1 MFINNITKNV
11 FMGILKD
18 LTDEYFGKKVRKEDG
33 KKITVHG
40 CDVIVPPDWDEEDF
54 LKSVETVLL
63 EDTITEFV
71 SEYWYKQMDKS
82 KNTNIECGNSY
93 HLCISKYDEIIEE
106 YLTTEEIP
114 NETTYNSIIKFLT
127 YIVKDVDID
136 NNRNENYIRLTGED
150 EIDNALYMDDLDEFQ
165 IQNAYDDLITYFL
178 EVFGKK
184 ANISRDDLYS
194 IQYRGTTL
202 NLPVEFETLLYAR
215 EMIEWW
221 NNTLSAIKKQGPKR
235 FFGYDDEEE

>member
-1 MFINNITKNV
+1 
-11 FMGILKD
+11 MGILKD
-18 LTDEYFGKKVRKEDG
+18 LTDEYFEKKVRKEDG

-54 LKSVETVLL
+54 LNSVETVLL

-71 SEYWYKQMDKS
+71 SEYWYKRMDKS

-93 HLCISKYDEIIEE
+93 HLCISKYDEIIDEE

-136 NNRNENYIRLTGED
+136 TDHNEDYIRLTDED
-150 EIDNALYMDDLDEFQ
+150 EIDNALYGDDLDEFQ
-165 IQNAYDDLITYFL
+165 MQNAFDNLIFDFL
-178 EVFGKK
+178 EDFGKK
-184 ANISRDDLYS
+184 ADISRDDLYS

-202 NLPVEFETLLYAR
+202 NLPVEFKTLLYAR

-221 NNTLSAIKKQGPKR
+221 NNTLSTIKKQGPKI
-235 FFGYDDEEE
+235 FFGYDFEDE

>member
-1 MFINNITKNV
+1 
-11 FMGILKD
+11 MGVLKK
-18 LTDEYFGKKVRKEDG
+18 LTDEYFGDTVRIEDG

-40 CDVIVPPDWDEEDF
+40 CDVIVPVIWDEKDF
-54 LKSVETVLL
+54 LKSVENVLS
-63 EDTITEFV
+63 EDNISEFI
-71 SEYWYKQMDKS
+71 SEYVYRRIDKS
-82 KNTNIECGNSY
+82 KDTIIESGNSY
-93 HLCISKYDEIIEE
+93 YLFIAKYDEIIDEG
-106 YLTTEEIP
+106 YLTIEEIP

-184 ANISRDDLYS
+184 ANISQNDLHS
-194 IQYRGTTL
+194 IQYSGTTL

-221 NNTLSAIKKQGPKR
+221 SNTLSEIEEQGPKR
-235 FFGYDDEEE
+235 YFGYDDEEE

>member
-1 MFINNITKNV
+1 MF
-11 FMGILKD
+11 FMGILKN
-18 LTDEYFGKKVRKEDG
+18 LTKEYFGENVRKEDG

-40 CDVIVPPDWDEEDF
+40 CDVIIPPDWDEEDF
-54 LKSVETVLL
+54 LKSVETVLS
-63 EDTITEFV
+63 EDNISEFI

-82 KNTNIECGNSY
+82 KSTNIECGNSY

-136 NNRNENYIRLTGED
+136 TKRDVDYIRLSDEG
-150 EIDNALYMDDLDEFQ
+150 EIDYALYGDDLDEFQ
-165 IQNAYDDLITYFL
+165 MQNAFDNLIDDFL
-178 EVFGKK
+178 EDFGEK
-184 ANISRDDLYS
+184 AEISRDDLYS
-194 IQYRGTTL
+194 IQYRGYTL
-202 NLPVEFETLLYAR
+202 NLPVKFKTLLYAR

-221 NNTLSAIKKQGPKR
+221 NNTLSAIEKQGPKR
-235 FFGYDDEEE
+235 FFGYDDEDE

>member
-1 MFINNITKNV
+1 
-11 FMGILKD
+11 MGILKD
-18 LTDEYFGKKVRKEDG
+18 LTKEYFGENVRKEDG

-40 CDVIVPPDWDEEDF
+40 CDVIIPPDWDEEDF

-71 SEYWYKQMDKS
+71 SEYWYKRMDKS

-93 HLCISKYDEIIEE
+93 HLCISKYDEIIDEE

-136 NNRNENYIRLTGED
+136 TDRNEDYIRLTGED
-150 EIDNALYMDDLDEFQ
+150 EINNALYMDDLDEFQ
-165 IQNAYDDLITYFL
+165 IQNANDDLITYFL

-184 ANISRDDLYS
+184 ANISQNDLHS
-194 IQYRGTTL
+194 IQYTGTTL

-221 NNTLSAIKKQGPKR
+221 SNTLLEIEEQGPKR
-235 FFGYDDEEE
+235 YFGYDDEEE

>member
-1 MFINNITKNV
+1 
-11 FMGILKD
+11 MGILKN
-18 LTDEYFGKKVRKEDG
+18 LTKEYFGENVRKEDG

-40 CDVIVPPDWDEEDF
+40 CDVIIPPDWDEEDF
-54 LKSVETVLL
+54 LKSVETVLS
-63 EDTITEFV
+63 EDNISEFI

-82 KNTNIECGNSY
+82 KSTNIECGNSY

-136 NNRNENYIRLTGED
+136 TKRDVDYIRLSDEG
-150 EIDNALYMDDLDEFQ
+150 EIDYALYGDDLDEFQ
-165 IQNAYDDLITYFL
+165 MQNAFDNLIDDFL
-178 EVFGKK
+178 EDFGEK
-184 ANISRDDLYS
+184 AEISRDDLYS
-194 IQYRGTTL
+194 IQYRGYTL
-202 NLPVEFETLLYAR
+202 NLPVKFKTLLYAR

-221 NNTLSAIKKQGPKR
+221 NNTLSAIEKQGPKR
-235 FFGYDDEEE
+235 FFGYDDEDE

>member
-1 MFINNITKNV
+1 
-11 FMGILKD
+11 MGILKD
-18 LTDEYFGKKVRKEDG
+18 LTKEYFGEKVRKEDG

-54 LKSVETVLL
+54 LNSVETVLL

-71 SEYWYKQMDKS
+71 SEYWYKRMDKS

-93 HLCISKYDEIIEE
+93 HLCISKYDEIIDEE

-136 NNRNENYIRLTGED
+136 TDRNENYIRLTGED
-150 EIDNALYMDDLDEFQ
+150 EINNALYMDDLDEFQ
-165 IQNAYDDLITYFL
+165 IQNANDDLITYFL

-202 NLPVEFETLLYAR
+202 NLPVEFKTLLYAR

-221 NNTLSAIKKQGPKR
+221 NNTLSAIEKQGPKR

>member
-1 MFINNITKNV
+1 
-11 FMGILKD
+11 MGILKD

-40 CDVIVPPDWDEEDF
+40 CDVIVPPDWDEENF

-71 SEYWYKQMDKS
+71 GEFLYKHIDKS
-82 KNTNIECGNSY
+82 KNTTIECGNSY
-93 HLCISKYDEIIEE
+93 HLCISKYDEIMDEE

-184 ANISRDDLYS
+184 ANISQNDLHP

-221 NNTLSAIKKQGPKR
+221 SNTLSEIEEQGPKR
-235 FFGYDDEEE
+235 YFGYDDEEE

>member
-1 MFINNITKNV
+1 MFINNIKNV
-11 FMGILKD
+11 FMGILKN
-18 LTDEYFGKKVRKEDG
+18 LTKEYFGENVRKEDG

-40 CDVIVPPDWDEEDF
+40 CDVIIPPDWDEEDF
-54 LKSVETVLL
+54 LKSVETVLS
-63 EDTITEFV
+63 EDNISEFI

-82 KNTNIECGNSY
+82 KSTNIECGNSY

-136 NNRNENYIRLTGED
+136 TKRDVDYIRLTDED
-150 EIDNALYMDDLDEFQ
+150 EIDDALYGDDLDEFQ
-165 IQNAYDDLITYFL
+165 MQNAFDNLIDDFL
-178 EVFGKK
+178 EDFGEK
-184 ANISRDDLYS
+184 AEISRDDLHS
-194 IQYRGTTL
+194 IQYRGYTL
-202 NLPVEFETLLYAR
+202 NLPVKFKTLLYAR
-215 EMIEWW
+215 KMIEWW
-221 NNTLSAIKKQGPKR
+221 NNTLSAIEKQGPKR

>member
-1 MFINNITKNV
+1 MS
-11 FMGILKD
+11 ILKN
-18 LTDEYFGKKVRKEDG
+18 LTKEYFGENVRKEDG

-40 CDVIVPPDWDEEDF
+40 CDVIIPPDWDEEDF
-54 LKSVETVLL
+54 LKSVETVLS
-63 EDTITEFV
+63 EDNISEFI

-82 KNTNIECGNSY
+82 KSTNIECGNSY

-127 YIVKDVDID
+127 YIVKDVDIYTKRD
-136 NNRNENYIRLTGED
+136 VDYIRLSD
-150 EIDNALYMDDLDEFQ
+150 EGKIDYALYGDDLDEFQ
-165 IQNAYDDLITYFL
+165 MQNAFDNLIDDFL
-178 EVFGKK
+178 EDFGEK
-184 ANISRDDLYS
+184 AEISRDDLYS
-194 IQYRGTTL
+194 IQYRGYTL
-202 NLPVEFETLLYAR
+202 NLPVKFKTLLYAR

-221 NNTLSAIKKQGPKR
+221 NNTLSAIEKQGPKR

>member
-1 MFINNITKNV
+1 MF
-11 FMGILKD
+11 FMGILKN
-18 LTDEYFGKKVRKEDG
+18 LTKEYFGENVRKEDG

-40 CDVIVPPDWDEEDF
+40 CDVIIPPDWDEEDF
-54 LKSVETVLL
+54 LKSVETVLS
-63 EDTITEFV
+63 EDNISEFI

-82 KNTNIECGNSY
+82 KSTNIECGNSY

-136 NNRNENYIRLTGED
+136 TKRDVDYIRLSDEG
-150 EIDNALYMDDLDEFQ
+150 EIDYALYGDDLDEFQ
-165 IQNAYDDLITYFL
+165 MQNAFDNLIDDFL
-178 EVFGKK
+178 EDFGEKSE
-184 ANISRDDLYS
+184 ISRDDLYS
-194 IQYRGTTL
+194 IQYRGYTL
-202 NLPVEFETLLYAR
+202 NLPVKFKTLLYAR

-221 NNTLSAIKKQGPKR
+221 NNTLSAIEKQGPKR
-235 FFGYDDEEE
+235 FFGYDYEDE

>member
-1 MFINNITKNV
+1 
-11 FMGILKD
+11 MGILKD
-18 LTDEYFGKKVRKEDG
+18 LTKEYFGEKVRKEDG
-33 KKITVHG
+33 KKITIHG
-40 CDVIVPPDWDEEDF
+40 CDVIIPPDWDEEDF
-54 LKSVETVLL
+54 LNSVETVLL

-93 HLCISKYDEIIEE
+93 HLCISKYDEIMDEE

-136 NNRNENYIRLTGED
+136 TKRDVDYIRLTDED
-150 EIDNALYMDDLDEFQ
+150 EIDNALYIDDLDEFQ
-165 IQNAYDDLITYFL
+165 IQNAYDDLINDFL
-178 EVFGKK
+178 EDFGEK
-184 ANISRDDLYS
+184 AEISRDDLHS
-194 IQYRGTTL
+194 ILYRGYTL
-202 NLPVEFETLLYAR
+202 NLPVEFKTLLYAR

-221 NNTLSAIKKQGPKR
+221 NNILSAIEKQGPKR
-235 FFGYDDEEE
+235 FFGYDDEDE

>member
-1 MFINNITKNV
+1 MFINNIKNV
-11 FMGILKD
+11 FMGILKN
-18 LTDEYFGKKVRKEDG
+18 LTKEYFGENVRKEDG

-40 CDVIVPPDWDEEDF
+40 CDVIIPPDWDEEDF
-54 LKSVETVLL
+54 LKSVETVLS
-63 EDTITEFV
+63 EDNISEFI

-82 KNTNIECGNSY
+82 KSTNIECGNSY

-136 NNRNENYIRLTGED
+136 TKRDVDYIRLTDED
-150 EIDNALYMDDLDEFQ
+150 EIDDALYGDDLDEFQ
-165 IQNAYDDLITYFL
+165 MQNAFDNLIDDFL
-178 EVFGKK
+178 EDFGKK
-184 ANISRDDLYS
+184 AEISRDDLHS
-194 IQYRGTTL
+194 IQYRGYTL
-202 NLPVEFETLLYAR
+202 NLHVKFKTLLYAR

-221 NNTLSAIKKQGPKR
+221 NNTLSAIEKQGPKR

>member
-1 MFINNITKNV
+1 MF
-11 FMGILKD
+11 FMGILKN
-18 LTDEYFGKKVRKEDG
+18 LTKEYFGENVRKEDG

-54 LKSVETVLL
+54 LNSVETVLL

-93 HLCISKYDEIIEE
+93 HLCISKYDEIIDEE

-127 YIVKDVDID
+127 YFLKDVCIID
-136 NNRNENYIRLTGED
+136 WITNYKYKNYIGLTDLEK
-150 EIDNALYMDDLDEFQ
+150 IDALLNADDKKQ
-165 IQNAYDDLITYFL
+165 IQTTI
-178 EVFGKK
+178 
-184 ANISRDDLYS
+184 NI
-194 IQYRGTTL
+194 IHQ
-202 NLPVEFETLLYAR
+202 F
-215 EMIEWW
+215 
-221 NNTLSAIKKQGPKR
+221 K
-235 FFGYDDEEE
+235 

>member
-1 MFINNITKNV
+1 MFINNIKNV
-11 FMGILKD
+11 FMGILKN
-18 LTDEYFGKKVRKEDG
+18 LTKEYFGENVRKEDG

-40 CDVIVPPDWDEEDF
+40 CDVIIPPDWDEEDF
-54 LKSVETVLL
+54 LKSVETVLS
-63 EDTITEFV
+63 EDNISEFI

-82 KNTNIECGNSY
+82 KSTNIECGNSY

-136 NNRNENYIRLTGED
+136 TKRDVDYIRLSDEG
-150 EIDNALYMDDLDEFQ
+150 EIDYALYGDDLDEFQ
-165 IQNAYDDLITYFL
+165 MQNAFDNLIDDFL
-178 EVFGKK
+178 EDFGEK
-184 ANISRDDLYS
+184 AEISRDDLYS
-194 IQYRGTTL
+194 IQYRGYTL
-202 NLPVEFETLLYAR
+202 NLPVKFKTLLYAR

-221 NNTLSAIKKQGPKR
+221 NNTLSAIEKQGPKR

>member
-1 MFINNITKNV
+1 
-11 FMGILKD
+11 MGILKN
-18 LTDEYFGKKVRKEDG
+18 LTKEYFGENVRKEDG

-54 LKSVETVLL
+54 LKSVETVLS
-63 EDTITEFV
+63 EDNISEFI

-82 KNTNIECGNSY
+82 KSTNIECGNSY

-136 NNRNENYIRLTGED
+136 TKRDVDYIRLSDEG
-150 EIDNALYMDDLDEFQ
+150 EIDYALYGDDLDEFQ
-165 IQNAYDDLITYFL
+165 MQNAFDNLIDDFL
-178 EVFGKK
+178 EDFGEK
-184 ANISRDDLYS
+184 AEISRDDLYS
-194 IQYRGTTL
+194 IQYRGYTL
-202 NLPVEFETLLYAR
+202 NLPVKFKTLLYAR

-221 NNTLSAIKKQGPKR
+221 NNTLSAIEKQGPKR